1 MELHT
6 CTLHQEGTHSV
17 HPRENFAEN
26 SLGTG
31 VVLVLLTNPRK
42 QTYIHKNI
50 HISNGCTRS
59 TDLKIKI
66 VDGLCAVERK
76 ILSGGESNF
85 SLSPY
90 DSLSPLSVN

>member
-1 MELHT
+1 M
-6 CTLHQEGTHSV
+6 GT
-17 HPRENFAEN
+17 E
-26 SLGTG
+26 
-31 VVLVLLTNPRK
+31 VVLVLLTNAGM
-42 QTYIHKNI
+42 KNYVLKHI
-50 HISNGCTRS
+50 QISNGRTRS